1 MRDIREPSTAASPRP
16 ECVQRIPGA
25 FRQPVRRARYTGV
38 AIALAVS
45 TIALGGLLPAPAPAI
60 EFGDDGA
67 FQGSL
72 DTTISHGVT
81 LRVADR
87 DDNLTGINSDDGDR
101 NYDRG
106 LVSNAS
112 KFTSE
117 LELGSGSFGVF
128 ARATGFLD
136 FENQNGER
144 EYIALTEE
152 AKDRVGK
159 DLELLDA
166 YVTGAF
172 DVGDTLAD
180 VRLGKH
186 VLNWGESTFIQN
198 GINVINP
205 FDVSKLRTP
214 GSELREGLEPVSLV
228 SLAVAPTETLS
239 LEGFYQ
245 LQWAGTEPDPSG
257 TYFSTNDYG
266 TPGGTRAFFDL
277 PGANVSDMG
286 GGFGP
291 LTPAINADIAAA
303 FAATIPGACV
313 PTSPGPPP
321 TFAGPA
327 CQSDF
332 DPGLLSV
339 SRIPDREP
347 SDSGQW
353 GLALRF
359 LAEDLNDTE
368 FGVYFINHHSRL
380 PFASAN
386 FGTLQ
391 GYQVGLATA
400 QAVTADG
407 SNTIAAIAG
416 QATPAVTSAVTE
428 AVTRQIT
435 AGVAAQVPPGTPQ
448 AVIDQQVAAQLA
460 LPETQQQIGAE
471 IRNQVEALVGNQVGG
486 VAQVLAI
493 DRYGKTANYYI
504 EYPEDLRV
512 FGVSFSTVLGTS
524 GWALQGEYSF
534 HPDAPLQREEQ
545 SLFTE
550 GLSPLI
556 AALRQSPAAPALR
569 SRLGGRLDGYIE
581 RDVSQVQVTATKV
594 LGPILGSDGLAFITE
609 AALTHVH
616 GMPDRS
622 QTPLDSP
629 GTGDALAD
637 ATSWGYR
644 AAARL
649 DYNNAIGAARVS
661 PYVQFQ
667 HDVSGNS
674 PGPGG
679 PFVDG
684 RTVLTLGAGVNYLER
699 WQAGLS
705 YTIHSGDK
713 NYLSDR
719 DFISASVKY
728 SF

>member
-1 MRDIREPSTAASPRP
+1 MRDFREPSTAALPQP
-16 ECVQRIPGA
+16 ERVQRIPGA
-25 FRQPVRRARYTGV
+25 FSQPVRRARCAGAT
-38 AIALAVS
+38 IALAVS
-45 TIALGGLLPAPAPAI
+45 AIAVGGLLPSPPAPAI
-60 EFGDDGA
+60 EFDDDA

-87 DDNLTGINSDDGDR
+87 DDSLIGINSDDGDR

-117 LELGSGSFGVF
+117 LELDSGSFGMF
-128 ARATGFLD
+128 ARVTGFLD

-214 GSELREGLEPVSLV
+214 GSELREALEPVPLV

-266 TPGGTRAFFDL
+266 TPGGTRAFLDL

-332 DPGLLSV
+332 DSGLLSV

-347 SDSGQW
+347 GDSGQW

-368 FGVYFINHHSRL
+368 LGVYFISHHSRL
-380 PFASAN
+380 PLASAN

-391 GYQVGLATA
+391 GYQAGLATA
-400 QAVTADG
+400 QAVSAPG
-407 SNTIAAIAG
+407 SNTVTAITG
-416 QATPAVTSAVTE
+416 AVTQAVTQ

-435 AGVAAQVPPGTPQ
+435 DAVTANVPAGTPQ
-448 AVIDQQVAAQLA
+448 AVIEQEVAARLA
-460 LPETQQQIGAE
+460 LPETRQGIGAE
-471 IRNQVEALVGNQVGG
+471 VRKQVEAQVGG

-493 DRYGKTANYYI
+493 DRYGKSANYYI

-512 FGVSFSTVLGTS
+512 FGVSFNTVLGAT

-534 HPDAPLQREEQ
+534 HPNAPLQREEQ

-550 GLSPLI
+550 GLEPLV
-556 AALRQSPAAPALR
+556 AALTQHPAAPALQ
-569 SRLGGRLDGYIE
+569 SRLGGRLNGYIE
-581 RDVSQVQVTATKV
+581 RDVSQVQATATKV
-594 LGPILGSDGLAFITE
+594 FGPTLGSDGLAFITE
-609 AALTHVH
+609 VALTHVH

-629 GTGDALAD
+629 GTGGALAD

-644 AAARL
+644 TAARL

-667 HDVSGNS
+667 HDVSGSS

-684 RTVLTLGAGVNYLER
+684 RTVLTLGASVNYLER

-705 YTIHSGDK
+705 YTIHSGDM